1 MVNDASIAQCDSRTD
16 APPRLRVLLRLALIL
31 SIGSAAWLTES
42 SAKADH
48 GPDSIYPTSS
58 LGACID
64 GGIGDAFCLSDNST
78 LTVFRE
84 ASIGATGRTNIAS
97 ALNNQFNPTDL
108 TVSYDTSAS
117 YSGSAETDIIYQHG
131 TGVPAGLSGIAWCD
145 DAISAIRCD
154 QHYIRFTSA
163 NPGTALSA
171 HETGHAVGLAHPNNA
186 DPPQAPNDA
195 LFQTMVTPVFT
206 SNLGAH
212 NIQQIN
218 SIY

>member
-1 MVNDASIAQCDSRTD
+1 VKPADPSPVSLVIGAASLE
-16 APPRLRVLLRLALIL
+16 LRRALGP
-31 SIGSAAWLTES
+31 SAWL
-42 SAKADH
+42 
-48 GPDSIYPTSS
+48 
-58 LGACID
+58 
-64 GGIGDAFCLSDNST
+64 
-78 LTVFRE
+78 VF
-84 ASIGATGRTNIAS
+84 
-97 ALNNQFNPTDL
+97 
-108 TVSYDTSAS
+108 DTSAS